1 MNSRKALAGAIVK
14 KKGGNNASKQQTT
27 NTASKEQPTI
37 NANSNNESVVIKD
50 TPAKCDVSNASVIPS
65 TSSNQGS
72 LGLIDYSDSDE
83 SVDN

>member
-1 MNSRKALAGAIVK
+1 MAGAIVK
-14 KKGGNNASKQQTT
+14 KKSGNNASKQQTT
-27 NTASKEQPTI
+27 ITASKPQPTS
-37 NANSNNESVVIKD
+37 NANSNHGTGVIKD
-50 TPAKCDVSNASVIPS
+50 TSIKCDVSNASVIPS